1 MNEKTL
7 TDKEQTR
14 LEVVKRREARW
25 KVLWRLLAFS
35 RPEAV
40 KIALGLVGLSI
51 NAVTNLSFPWL
62 IGKALDQ
69 SSMEDLSAFLLR
81 NAYFFLAG
89 TFASWLR
96 IYCLG
101 SAAENIASRLRTEI
115 FVSFL
120 AQDISYYESLE
131 MGDVVTLLEKDV
143 QLSADLLTEKVANLL
158 RSLNSAING
167 SISLYSISPELCSIT
182 LAIVPV
188 VGIAAMT
195 LSRYSRS
202 LANKLREQQSKILSY
217 GLERIRCI
225 STVRLNHREQYE
237 QKQFSHLIE
246 GSNSISESSF
256 HVQGTFMSFVNLFTN
271 MSLIAI
277 LRAGGRLVNAG
288 QLTVGSLTSFALQ
301 SAFVGLGFS
310 GLSTFYSDT
319 MKALDAASRIFTVL
333 DQRQIA
339 ASSPSNS
346 SSTAL
351 TATTVNIDANAGI
364 KLENVSF
371 TYSSRPDSVILC
383 DINLTL
389 SSTGITAIVG
399 RSGSGKSTLV
409 ALLSGLQQPTNGTI
423 TYFGAVTVSNYQGKE
438 QQEQIFGL
446 CGVVEQSGNNLL
458 LTGTIR
464 DNIAYGKEN
473 ASEVEIEHAAK
484 MAHAHD
490 FIVQFPSG
498 YDTDI
503 GVSGCLLSGGQQAR
517 IALARALIKQ
527 PKYLVLDETTAALDA
542 ESEAAVL
549 QPLQVLKTNTA
560 IIFFTHS
567 EAVKSM
573 ADNIYE
579 LQEGRIVKAVSQH
592 QNANGTTGKS

>member
-1 MNEKTL
+1 MKLVVMSEKAL
-7 TDKEQTR
+7 TDKEQAR
-14 LEVVKRREARW
+14 LEVAQTREARW
-25 KVLWRLLAFS
+25 KVLWRLLAFA

-69 SSMEDLSAFLLR
+69 SSMEDLSEFLLH

-101 SAAENIASRLRTEI
+101 SAAESITSRLRTEI
-115 FVSFL
+115 FESFL
-120 AQDISYYESLE
+120 AQDISYYESVE

-143 QLSADLLTEKVANLL
+143 QLSAELLTEKVANLL
-158 RSLNSAING
+158 RSLNSAVNG
-167 SISLYSISPELCSIT
+167 SISLYSISPQLCSIT

-195 LSRYSRS
+195 LSRYSRT

-237 QKQFSHLIE
+237 QTQFARLIE

-277 LRAGGRLVNAG
+277 LRAGGRLVNSG
-288 QLTVGSLTSFALQ
+288 HLTVGSLTSFALQ
-301 SAFVGLGFS
+301 SVFVGLGFS

-333 DQRQIA
+333 DQRQM
-339 ASSPSNS
+339 S
-346 SSTAL
+346 SSL
-351 TATTVNIDANAGI
+351 TSSTTTLTTIATTIDVNAGI
-364 KLENVSF
+364 VLRNVTF
-371 TYSSRPDSVILC
+371 AYSSRPDTVVLR

-389 SSTGITAIVG
+389 PSTGITAIVG
-399 RSGSGKSTLV
+399 RSGSGKSTLA
-409 ALLSGLQQPTNGTI
+409 ALLSGLQQPTSGEI
-423 TYFGAVTVSNYQGKE
+423 SYFGAVTVTNSQGKE
-438 QQEQIFGL
+438 HQEQIFAL
-446 CGVVEQSGNNLL
+446 CGAVEQSGKL

-464 DNIAYGKEN
+464 DNIAYGKEGATN
-473 ASEVEIEHAAK
+473 AEIEHAAK

-490 FIVQFPSG
+490 FIMQFPSG
-498 YDTDI
+498 YETDS

-549 QPLQVLKTNTA
+549 QPLQILKANTA
-560 IIFFTHS
+560 IVFFTHS
-567 EAVKSM
+567 EAVKSI
-573 ADNIYE
+573 ADEVYE
-579 LQEGRIVKAVSQH
+579 LQEGRIV
-592 QNANGTTGKS
+592 N